1 MKPIKMA
8 LAVVCA
14 FASTAA
20 TAGVVDKTSQ
30 SGAAAVSTCYYQYT
44 IITAEADY
52 HVYECYSNGDGS
64 Y

>member
-20 TAGVVDKTSQ
+20 TAVVVDKTSQ
-30 SGAAAVSTCYYQYT
+30 SRAAAVSTCYYQYN